1 MKSSTGE
8 VCEFTPA
15 THVRVCV
22 VPGWRST
29 GAAYRSARAAEV
41 TVTHN
46 AYVLLSIVVGL
57 GAATQLA
64 MLGAMGRE
72 RGAYEATWISI
83 VGTIGGL
90 AIVLVFRSIR
100 GASPNLPAPLDGKWP
115 FVVVVALCAIALV
128 ISMRG
133 LSPYLALCGLFATA
147 YLLSVGFVVPR
158 IGAALFLGA
167 ATAGTLFGSA
177 VYDQIGAFGSEAHAT
192 TLLRAGGIAVIF
204 AGVVMVRAAP

>member
-1 MKSSTGE
+1 MSHT
-8 VCEFTPA
+8 
-15 THVRVCV
+15 
-22 VPGWRST
+22 W
-29 GAAYRSARAAEV
+29 
-41 TVTHN
+41 
-46 AYVLLSIVVGL
+46 YVLLSIAVGL

-90 AIVLVFRSIR
+90 AIVLVVRSFR
-100 GASPNLPAPLDGKWP
+100 GDSPNLPAPLDGGVP
-115 FVVVVALCAIALV
+115 FAVVIVLCAIALA

-133 LSPYLALCGLFATA
+133 LEPYLAVCGLFATL
-147 YLLSVGFVVPR
+147 YLLTVGFAAPQ

-177 VYDQIGAFGSEAHAT
+177 VYDHVGAFGSEAHPVT
-192 TLLRAGGIAVIF
+192 VLRAGGIAVVF
-204 AGVVMVRAAP
+204 LGVVIVRAAP

>member
-1 MKSSTGE
+1 M
-8 VCEFTPA
+8 
-15 THVRVCV
+15 TH
-22 VPGWRST
+22 T
-29 GAAYRSARAAEV
+29 
-41 TVTHN
+41 
-46 AYVLLSIVVGL
+46 AYVLLSIAVGL

-90 AIVLVFRSIR
+90 AIVLVVRSLR
-100 GASPNLPAPLDGKWP
+100 GASPNLPAPLDMVWP
-115 FVVVVALCAIALV
+115 FAVVIALCAIALM

-133 LSPYLALCGLFATA
+133 LAPYLAVCGLFATA
-147 YLLSVGFVVPR
+147 YLLTVGFAVPH

-177 VYDQIGAFGSEAHAT
+177 VYDHVGAFGSEAQEM
-192 TLLRAGGIAVIF
+192 TLLRAGGIAVVF
-204 AGVVMVRAAP
+204 LGVVMVRAAP

>member
-1 MKSSTGE
+1 M
-8 VCEFTPA
+8 
-15 THVRVCV
+15 
-22 VPGWRST
+22 
-29 GAAYRSARAAEV
+29 
-41 TVTHN
+41 THN
-46 AYVLLSIVVGL
+46 AYVLLSIMVGL

-90 AIVLVFRSIR
+90 AIVLVVRSFR
-100 GASPNLPAPLDGKWP
+100 GDSPNLPAPLDSSWP
-115 FVVVVALCAIALV
+115 FALVVALCAVALV

-147 YLLSVGFVVPR
+147 YLLSVGFAAPR
-158 IGAALFLGA
+158 IGVALFLGA

-177 VYDQIGAFGSEAHAT
+177 VYDHVGAFGSEAHPT
-192 TLLRAGGIAVIF
+192 TLLRAGGIGVIF
-204 AGVVMVRAAP
+204 LGVVMVRAAP

>member
-1 MKSSTGE
+1 MNNSL
-8 VCEFTPA
+8 
-15 THVRVCV
+15 
-22 VPGWRST
+22 
-29 GAAYRSARAAEV
+29 
-41 TVTHN
+41 
-46 AYVLLSIVVGL
+46 YVLLSIVVGV

-90 AIVLVFRSIR
+90 AIVLVARSFRGS
-100 GASPNLPAPLDGKWP
+100 SPNLPAPLDTRWP
-115 FVVVVALCAIALV
+115 FAVVIALCVIALA

-133 LSPYLALCGLFATA
+133 LAPYLAVCGLFATA
-147 YLLSVGFVVPR
+147 YLLSVGFAVPR

-177 VYDQIGAFGSEAHAT
+177 VYDHVGVFGNEVHRAT
-192 TLLRAGGIAVIF
+192 FVRAGGLAVIF
-204 AGVVMVRAAP
+204 LGVVIVRAAP

>member
-1 MKSSTGE
+1 MSQNT
-8 VCEFTPA
+8 
-15 THVRVCV
+15 
-22 VPGWRST
+22 
-29 GAAYRSARAAEV
+29 
-41 TVTHN
+41 
-46 AYVLLSIVVGL
+46 YVLLSILVGL

-90 AIVLVFRSIR
+90 AIVLVIRSFR
-100 GASPNLPAPLDGKWP
+100 GDSPNLPAPLDSRWP
-115 FVVVVALCAIALV
+115 FAVVIALCALALV

-147 YLLSVGFVVPR
+147 YLLAVGFAVPR

-177 VYDQIGAFGSEAHAT
+177 VYDHIGAFGSEVHEAT
-192 TLLRAGGIAVIF
+192 LFRAGGIAVIF
-204 AGVVMVRAAP
+204 LGVVIVRAAP

>member
-1 MKSSTGE
+1 MSHT
-8 VCEFTPA
+8 
-15 THVRVCV
+15 
-22 VPGWRST
+22 W
-29 GAAYRSARAAEV
+29 
-41 TVTHN
+41 
-46 AYVLLSIVVGL
+46 YVLLSVIVGL

-90 AIVLVFRSIR
+90 AIVLVFRSLR
-100 GASPNLPAPLDGKWP
+100 GASPNLPGPLGSGWP
-115 FVVVVALCAIALV
+115 FALVIVLCAVALA

-133 LSPYLALCGLFATA
+133 LAPYLAICGLFATV
-147 YLLSVGFVVPR
+147 YLLTVGFAVPQ

-177 VYDQIGAFGSEAHAT
+177 VYDHFGAFGAEAHPAT
-192 TLLRAGGIAVIF
+192 ALRAGGIAVIF
-204 AGVVMVRAAP
+204 VGVVIVRAAP